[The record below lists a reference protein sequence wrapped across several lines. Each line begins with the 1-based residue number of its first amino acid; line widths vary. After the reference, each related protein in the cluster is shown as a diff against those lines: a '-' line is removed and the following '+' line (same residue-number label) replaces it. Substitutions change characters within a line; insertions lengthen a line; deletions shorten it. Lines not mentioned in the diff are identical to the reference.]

1 MSLFHVVVAVAVCR
15 SLSHVSTVTLHI
27 PALRAP
33 RYDLFTWLDLLQAHR
48 TQNTSHHSLQIA
60 LFCLQTNNNCI
71 VVNVSRPNFSC
82 TAIFYINYFAK
93 PPTWLKLGL
102 YYRRR
107 GSRSGP
113 PVTYD
118 TLWIWSTKFWGL
130 KVCRCR
136 LGWNRKQLSRP
147 VIQHSEKFRLIRF

>member
-93 PPTWLKLGL
+93 PPT
-102 YYRRR
+102 
-107 GSRSGP
+107 
-113 PVTYD
+113 
-118 TLWIWSTKFWGL
+118 
-130 KVCRCR
+130 
-136 LGWNRKQLSRP
+136 
-147 VIQHSEKFRLIRF
+147 